1 MDPTSPTSVVV
12 IVPVRD
18 GAATITALLDALAD
32 QTVPHRVVVVD
43 NDSSDGTGLVASDH
57 PTSPVV
63 VHEARPGS
71 YAARNRGLAELD
83 DAEVVA
89 FTDADCRPDPRWLEA
104 AVAHLEGGAD
114 LVGGRV
120 VPDATPDPTVW
131 ERYDR
136 GIYLDQQLNVES
148 DGFAATANLV
158 VQREV
163 VDAVGPFDGS
173 LRSSGDRE
181 WTERAVR
188 AGFHLVYADDAVVHH
203 RPRTTAREIWTLFRR
218 LGAGWHD
225 LARQGL
231 RPPLWRERELWIP
244 YRWVHHEVKDSGGA
258 LSPWVLG
265 PVHLVA
271 MAARLL
277 GRITGR

>member
-1 MDPTSPTSVVV
+1 MDPAPSVVV
-12 IVPVRD
+12 IVPVRN
-18 GAATITALLDALAD
+18 GEATVGALLDALAD
-32 QTVPHRVVVVD
+32 QTVAHRVVVVD
-43 NDSSDGTGLVASDH
+43 NDSTDATAQVARAHHSW
-57 PTSPVV
+57 PEV
-63 VHEARPGS
+63 VHEPRAGS
-71 YAARNRGLAELD
+71 YAARNRGLGERG
-83 DAEVVA
+83 DADVVA

-104 AVAHLEGGAD
+104 GIGHLEGGVD

-136 GIYLDQQLNVES
+136 GIYLDQRLNVES

-158 VQREV
+158 VRREV
-163 VDAVGPFDGS
+163 IDAIGPFDGS

-188 AGFHLVYADDAVVHH
+188 HGFNLAYAHDAVVHH
-203 RPRTTAREIWTLFRR
+203 QPRTTAGEIWRLFRR

-231 RPPLWRERELWIP
+231 RPVLWRERELWIP
-244 YRWVHHEVKDSGGA
+244 YRWVHHQVKDSGGA

-265 PVHLVA
+265 PVHLFA
-271 MAARLL
+271 MTARVL
-277 GRITGR
+277 GRVTGR

>member
-1 MDPTSPTSVVV
+1 MGPTPSVVV

-18 GAATITALLDALAD
+18 GAATIGALLDALAD

-43 NDSSDGTGLVASDH
+43 NASTDPTTAVARTHPSS
-57 PTSPVV
+57 PEV
-63 VHEARPGS
+63 VHEPQPGS
-71 YAARNRGLAELD
+71 YAARNRGLVERG
-83 DAEVVA
+83 DAGVVA
-89 FTDADCRPDPRWLEA
+89 FTDADCRPDPRWLEVA
-104 AVAHLEGGAD
+104 MAHLEGDAD

-120 VPDATPDPTVW
+120 VPDTTPDPTVW

-158 VQREV
+158 VRREV
-163 VDAVGPFDGS
+163 VDAIGPFDGS
-173 LRSSGDRE
+173 LRSSGDRQ

-188 AGFHLVYADDAVVHH
+188 HGFDLVYAHDAVVRHQ
-203 RPRTTAREIWTLFRR
+203 PRTTAGEIWRLFRR

-244 YRWVHHEVKDSGGA
+244 YRWVHHQVKDSGGA
-258 LSPWVLG
+258 VSPWVLG
-265 PVHLVA
+265 PVHLFA

-277 GRITGR
+277 GRLTGR

>member
-1 MDPTSPTSVVV
+1 MVDQTPSVVV

-18 GAATITALLDALAD
+18 GAATIATLLDALAD
-32 QTVPHRVVVVD
+32 QTIPHRVVVVD
-43 NDSSDGTGLVASDH
+43 NASTDATAEVARAYPSR
-57 PTSPVV
+57 PTV
-63 VHEARPGS
+63 VHEDRPGS
-71 YAARNRGLAELD
+71 YAARNRGLTERGG
-83 DAEVVA
+83 AEVVA
-89 FTDADCRPDPRWLEA
+89 FTDADCRPDPGWLEA
-104 AVAHLEGGAD
+104 AVAHLQGGAD

-136 GIYLDQQLNVES
+136 GIYLDQQLNVET

-158 VQREV
+158 VRGEV
-163 VDAVGPFDGS
+163 IDAIGPFDGS
-173 LRSSGDRE
+173 LRSSGDRM
-181 WTERAVR
+181 WTELAVR
-188 AGFHLVYADDAVVHH
+188 HGFDLVYADDAVVHH
-203 RPRTTAREIWTLFRR
+203 QPRTTAGEIWRLFWR

-231 RPPLWRERELWIP
+231 RPPLWRERDLWIP
-244 YRWVHHEVKDSGGA
+244 FRWVHHQVKDSGGA

-265 PVHLVA
+265 PVHLFA

-277 GRITGR
+277 GRATGR

>member
-1 MDPTSPTSVVV
+1 MDPTPSVLV

-18 GAATITALLDALAD
+18 GAATIGALLDALAE
-32 QTVPHRVVVVD
+32 QTVPAGVVVID
-43 NDSSDGTGLVASDH
+43 NGSSDATADIARAHRSR
-57 PTSPVV
+57 PVV
-63 VHEARPGS
+63 VHEPQPGS
-71 YAARNRGLAELD
+71 YAARNRGLAERGEAD
-83 DAEVVA
+83 VIA
-89 FTDADCRPDPRWLEA
+89 FTDADCRPEPDWLEA
-104 AVAHLEGGAD
+104 AIGHLEGGAD

-120 VPDATPDPTVW
+120 VPEATPDPTVW

-158 VQREV
+158 VRREV
-163 VDAVGPFDGS
+163 SDAIGPFDGS

-188 AGFHLVYADDAVVHH
+188 HGFRLVYAHDAVVRH
-203 RPRTTAREIWTLFRR
+203 RPRTTAGEVWRLFRR

-231 RPPLWRERELWIP
+231 RPTVWRERELWIP
-244 YRWVHHEVKDSGGA
+244 YRWVHHQVKDSGGA
-258 LSPWVLG
+258 LPPWVLG
-265 PVHLVA
+265 PVHLFA
-271 MAARLL
+271 MTARVL
-277 GRITGR
+277 GRLTGR